1 MRGDVLGYGRAG
13 QSQGGETG
21 EDEGLER
28 RRVWAVF
35 MIAVS

>member
-1 MRGDVLGYGRAG
+1 MRGDVLGEGRAG
-13 QSQGGETG
+13 QGQGGETG

-28 RRVWAVF
+28 RGWAVF